1 MEQIKILRL
10 KDGED
15 LISYVE
21 DYGTGEILL
30 RSPMMVIVKHDNKS
44 GKQTVLMDH
53 WLPTYIILKNEVIL
67 KTTEILCTMDSS
79 PALNEYY
86 ENAISAIETFN
97 SDADA
102 SSDEE
107 LTQEEMTMI
116 LESSNLV
123 GSKLIH

>member
-21 DYGTGEILL
+21 DYGTGEVLL

-67 KTTEILCTMDSS
+67 KTTDILCTMDSS

>member
-1 MEQIKILRL
+1 MEQIKLLRL

-30 RSPMMVIVKHDNKS
+30 RSPMMVIVKHDVKS

-53 WLPTYIILKNEVIL
+53 WLPTYIILKNEVFL
-67 KTTEILCTMDSS
+67 KTTDILCTMDSS

-86 ENAISAIETFN
+86 ENAITAINNFET
-97 SDADA
+97 DASA

-107 LTQEEMTMI
+107 LTPEEMTMI

>member
-21 DYGTGEILL
+21 DYGTGEVLL
-30 RSPMMVIVKHDNKS
+30 RSPMMVMVKHDNKS

>member
-15 LISYVE
+15 IISFVE
-21 DYGTGEILL
+21 DYGTGEVLL
-30 RSPMMVIVKHDNKS
+30 RSPMMVMVKHDNRT

-53 WLPTYIILKNEVIL
+53 WLPTHIILKNETIIQ
-67 KTTEILCTMDSS
+67 TADILCTMDSS

-86 ENAISAIETFN
+86 ENAITAIDSFN
-97 SDADA
+97 TDANA